1 MYGEVIRKGH
11 GEPEDM
17 DVVRRKHTKACV
29 PQAILHSVRARSANP
44 VPVCVHSVPGP
55 SRPAPI
61 INSASFMNS
70 TVKFS
75 LQRLQPD
82 ISK

>member
-44 VPVCVHSVPGP
+44 VPVL
-55 SRPAPI
+55 RP
-61 INSASFMNS
+61 
-70 TVKFS
+70 
-75 LQRLQPD
+75 
-82 ISK
+82 